1 MVSLARISVTLCTA
15 ALAVAADNPIKTPGW
30 GNVVNAGNR
39 IQIQWVPTTH
49 GNVNIVLREG
59 SQQNL
64 KTVDTIT
71 SNYPNTGTFV
81 WETPQ
86 DINTN
91 TDYSIEIQDATDT
104 KNSNFSP
111 YFTILAV
118 GEGITPKPKP
128 SAKATATGATKKKAS
143 PSSEASSTTTN
154 EASSAAITNA
164 KKNIAKE
171 TSAKNRKQPTS
182 KAQFV
187 KKPPVATSSASP
199 SSSSELTSSATDSA
213 ASAATSSSTAT
224 ATESEVT
231 GAAVVNHPHALAFGV
246 GALAFGLL

>member
-1 MVSLARISVTLCTA
+1 MVSLTRFAVMLSTA
-15 ALAVAADNPIKTPGW
+15 ALAIAADNPIKTPGW

-39 IQIQWVPTTH
+39 VQIQWVPTTH

-71 SNYPNTGTFV
+71 SNYPNTGTFL
-81 WETPQ
+81 WETPR

-128 SAKATATGATKKKAS
+128 SAKPSATGDSKKKAS
-143 PSSEASSTTTN
+143 ASSQPSSTTTV
-154 EASSAAITNA
+154 ETSSASSSNA
-164 KKNIAKE
+164 KKNIPKA
-171 TSAKNRKQPTS
+171 TSVKNKKLQTS
-182 KAQFV
+182 KAHFV
-187 KKPPVATSSASP
+187 KKPPVATATGSPP
-199 SSSSELTSSATDSA
+199 SSSEVTSSATDTT
-213 ASAATSSSTAT
+213 ASATSSSTAT
-224 ATESEVT
+224 STESEVT
-231 GAAVVNHPHALAFGV
+231 GAAVINHPHALAFGV